1 MKRIKQYIADK
12 KEQNRL
18 QNEAQLRA
26 EFKVVE
32 RDGYLWLTHQGVAF
46 MKFDEHTAS
55 DDIVGQL
62 YESRGFAVEFEK
74 L

>member
-1 MKRIKQYIADK
+1 MKTIKQYIADK

-18 QNEAQLRA
+18 QKEAQLKA

-46 MKFDEHTAS
+46 
-55 DDIVGQL
+55 
-62 YESRGFAVEFEK
+62 SRVDLNMQAIDVAAMLNDVRTTAVEFEG

>member
-18 QNEAQLRA
+18 QNEAQLKA

-32 RDGYLWLTHQGVAF
+32 RDGYLWLTHCGVAF
-46 MKFDEHTAS
+46 KRIDLNTQAIDVAFMLNDARR
-55 DDIVGQL
+55 
-62 YESRGFAVEFEK
+62 YAVEFEK

>member
-12 KEQNRL
+12 KEQNGL
-18 QNEAQLRA
+18 QNEARLRA

-46 MKFDEHTAS
+46 SRIDLNVQAIDVAAMLNDARETA
-55 DDIVGQL
+55 VN
-62 YESRGFAVEFEK
+62 FER